1 MLQHAYYTQ
10 AAVSYDEWNGEH
22 ILSQV
27 MGMMMTS
34 QLLHSIWILTA
45 SDDCNCKLHSI
56 WIITASDCDCNCK
69 LHSIWILTATDC
81 DCNCKL
87 HSIWII
93 TASDCNCTRR
103 AHPLAG
109 GEHMPWSSCHGMA
122 MACDGHEGHPLLQL
136 KADNRCGGCRARRT
150 STRLGCRCVARM
162 LLDIAMPRS

>member
-45 SDDCNCKLHSI
+45 SD
-56 WIITASDCDCNCK
+56 
-69 LHSIWILTATDC
+69 